1 MNGRTKNGVGKGRDG
16 QAEKMGGGDAG
27 SSVEYSAGSNAE
39 CGVGCKRKNSPAG
52 GAALRLAQ
60 LLGGSVLLGIGIGI
74 CNVAGWGMDP
84 LSVFADG
91 VARTASISFSISS
104 YLIYVLLAGA
114 GWGLDRRQVTL
125 WSFVSPFATSLGIE
139 AAMRV
144 LPAMQVSAVSLF
156 CYLAGITVMSLG
168 IALTIQADMGKSPYD
183 AFIFALIPRVGKG
196 YAVIRW
202 GLDALWLTA
211 GVLLGGVWGV
221 GTVLALGLI
230 GKLTEAFGRLLV
242 PRGSVSEKANT

>member
-1 MNGRTKNGVGKGRDG
+1 MNGRTKSGAGKERND
-16 QAEKMGGGDAG
+16 QAKTRGG
-27 SSVEYSAGSNAE
+27 SSAE
-39 CGVGCKRKNSPAG
+39 CGVGRKREKPSAG
-52 GAALRLAQ
+52 GAALRLPQ
-60 LLGGSVLLGIGIGI
+60 LLGGSFLLGIGVGI

-84 LSVFADG
+84 LSVLADG
-91 VARTASISFSISS
+91 VARTASFSFSISS
-104 YLIYVLLAGA
+104 YLIYLLLAGA

-144 LPAMQVSAVSLF
+144 LPAMRVSAVSLF

-168 IALTIQADMGKSPYD
+168 IALTIRADLGKSPYD
-183 AFIFALIPRVGKG
+183 AFIFALMPRVGKG

-202 GLDALWLTA
+202 GLDAVWLVA
-211 GVLLGGVWGV
+211 GALLGGVWGL

-230 GKLTEAFGRLLV
+230 GKLTEGFGKVFDRRCGKL
-242 PRGSVSEKANT
+242 KTKYDT